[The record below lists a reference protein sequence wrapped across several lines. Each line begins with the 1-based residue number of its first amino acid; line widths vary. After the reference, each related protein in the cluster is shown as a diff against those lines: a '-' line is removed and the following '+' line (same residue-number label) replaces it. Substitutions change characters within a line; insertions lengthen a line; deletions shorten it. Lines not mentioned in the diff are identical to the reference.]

1 MPDDAEVEAERIRI
15 GRRAAMKAAL
25 AGVAAAAVW
34 QAPRL
39 EGLSVAPDVAQAAS
53 CAGGTV
59 DSPVQTA
66 VGHSVGIGV
75 NQLCW
80 GGLAGNACTN
90 RTVSAAIPG
99 NNFGFDVN
107 ASGFVQNLVLGGTIN
122 NGSLAVTVNGIDPP
136 FQSCFV
142 RINPTATGT
151 DCGGT
156 GGTFF
161 DPNPANT
168 QLNFPNSQ
176 TKNLTFGCQ
185 TNVLA
190 FVNSA
195 HVTLTLTCTC
205 A

>member
-1 MPDDAEVEAERIRI
+1 
-15 GRRAAMKAAL
+15 MKAAL

-34 QAPRL
+34 QAPRI

-53 CAGGTV
+53 CTGGTV
-59 DSPVQTA
+59 NSPVQNA
-66 VGHSVGIGV
+66 VSHLVGLGI

-80 GGLAGNACTN
+80 GGLSGNLCTN
-90 RTVSAAIPG
+90 RTVTATIPN
-99 NNFGFDVN
+99 NNFGFSVN
-107 ASGFVQNLVLGGTIN
+107 ASGYVQNLIAGGTIN

-142 RINPTATGT
+142 RINPTAANT
-151 DCGGT
+151 DCTGT

-168 QLNFPNSQ
+168 QLNFPNTGTQ
-176 TKNLTFGCQ
+176 NLRFGCQ
-185 TNVLA
+185 TNILA
-190 FVNSA
+190 FVNQA
-195 HVTLTLTCTC
+195 RVTLTLTCSC